1 MRPWVASYA
10 AIEQTIEQSQLVF
23 ESAGC
28 GFSETDILVG
38 EGRFVTKIPREY
50 PGTEVRFNLTG
61 CSSIIDAEVLGIAR
75 AMIGDIDDHVQCV
88 VLPKPTH
95 APFPH
100 KSVST
105 FGLASNFNR
114 PQSTLVLMT
123 GETDCGRHNFSGQ
136 MRPNADIEV
145 EACATRLR
153 GDNVQS
159 MQLPMATNVES
170 GLWSPN
176 VALLSSLLD
185 LRHGANFQFCCYEPH
200 IPE

>member
-1 MRPWVASYA
+1 MIR
-10 AIEQTIEQSQLVF
+10 
-23 ESAGC
+23 
-28 GFSETDILVG
+28 
-38 EGRFVTKIPREY
+38 EGRFVTKMPRGSNHLG
-50 PGTEVRFNLTG
+50 PEVRFNLTG

-153 GDNVQS
+153 GDDV
-159 MQLPMATNVES
+159 
-170 GLWSPN
+170 
-176 VALLSSLLD
+176 
-185 LRHGANFQFCCYEPH
+185 
-200 IPE
+200 